1 MAKAVSCLTA
11 NYFYLI
17 FFQQIIILCVGNF
30 SNHSLHLSASSSC
43 SFLLQFSSQIL
54 NIKSWTL
61 SRKSSPMYLMSECIL
76 SSASTDQLFI
86 IPPTGQIGGALT
98 FKELAKCI
106 YLIRKKTHKK
116 QKQKQQVKNLR
127 YHCNFLNMFL
137 ALGINR
143 REEHIKLDFFLN
155 SV

>member
-106 YLIRKKTHKK
+106 YLIRKKNDKK
-116 QKQKQQVKNLR
+116 TKTKTTGKESKISLQFSKYVFSLR
-127 YHCNFLNMFL
+127 YKPQ
-137 ALGINR
+137 R
-143 REEHIKLDFFLN
+143 RTH
-155 SV
+155 